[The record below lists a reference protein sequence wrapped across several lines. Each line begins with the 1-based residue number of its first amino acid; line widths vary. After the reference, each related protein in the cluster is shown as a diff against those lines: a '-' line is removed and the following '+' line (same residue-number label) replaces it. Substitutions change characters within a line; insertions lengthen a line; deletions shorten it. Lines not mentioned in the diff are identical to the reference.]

1 MNKVS
6 IQIVNPPSPDG
17 EIYIRDIC
25 RWGRKSREGM
35 IWPQTSLA
43 YLAAMVPEDMTVEI
57 VDAIAEKMK
66 WPAFKEMIGRKSPSV
81 YVSYITGT
89 TFDIDARGIA
99 LAKEKGAVTIAIG
112 THPSAV
118 PEDTLNKIPELDIVI
133 RHEPEM
139 TFKAVL
145 AKLKNRESLADCL
158 GIAFRDEDGQVV
170 INQDRPL
177 LEKLDELPM
186 PIHSMLP
193 LDKYWMPFLG
203 KRYTWVLTN
212 RGCPY
217 QCSFC
222 FEGILWGKKVRH
234 RSPQSI
240 LEELVYLDKIGV
252 RNILFLADLFTCSK
266 KFVLDLCNL
275 IIEKNLKLRWV
286 CNSRVDTVDEEMITE
301 MKKAGCWLIAFG
313 IESGSQKVLDACRK
327 DVAVEKASK
336 AIEMVHKRGIRT
348 WGYFMMGLPEETKDT
363 IDETIRLAKALPLD
377 LALFHVAVP
386 YPGTDYYEQ
395 AREEGWLVT
404 QDWSFF
410 DMNDTAV
417 IAYPG
422 LNAEEI
428 LRETKRAYRKFY
440 LRLRQIFRMLNLFTS
455 SKDFF
460 LLWKIARG
468 FINWTFSR
476 KVTIRD

>member
-177 LEKLDELPM
+177 LEKLD
-186 PIHSMLP
+186 
-193 LDKYWMPFLG
+193 DGTLG
-203 KRYTWVLTN
+203 Y
-212 RGCPY
+212 
-217 QCSFC
+217 
-222 FEGILWGKKVRH
+222 
-234 RSPQSI
+234 
-240 LEELVYLDKIGV
+240 
-252 RNILFLADLFTCSK
+252 
-266 KFVLDLCNL
+266 
-275 IIEKNLKLRWV
+275 
-286 CNSRVDTVDEEMITE
+286 
-301 MKKAGCWLIAFG
+301 
-313 IESGSQKVLDACRK
+313 
-327 DVAVEKASK
+327 
-336 AIEMVHKRGIRT
+336 
-348 WGYFMMGLPEETKDT
+348 
-363 IDETIRLAKALPLD
+363 
-377 LALFHVAVP
+377 
-386 YPGTDYYEQ
+386 
-395 AREEGWLVT
+395 
-404 QDWSFF
+404 
-410 DMNDTAV
+410 
-417 IAYPG
+417 
-422 LNAEEI
+422 
-428 LRETKRAYRKFY
+428 
-440 LRLRQIFRMLNLFTS
+440 
-455 SKDFF
+455 
-460 LLWKIARG
+460 
-468 FINWTFSR
+468 
-476 KVTIRD
+476 